1 VVKLPPLL
9 VLHTVARHA
18 EDTASPVTAD
28 NDSITL
34 ADVQAAG
41 AAIRKAIADGD
52 GPLPP
57 KFLVEFLLQEWRR
70 YLALTHR
77 RHGQESPEWTAA
89 VDSTLHLITSVQ
101 PVRTPAQRSKLMQSL
116 PKLVAD
122 IKHATHVAATPVAA
136 RDAFLAELRDIHL
149 ALIEPPKDGKE
160 TPEPDL
166 SDTITMDVRDPR
178 YRMLLDK
185 LDGADGVEH
194 IEM

>member
-1 VVKLPPLL
+1 MRPRRLL
-9 VLHTVARHA
+9 EEPV
-18 EDTASPVTAD
+18 SPVT
-28 NDSITL
+28 NDSTQITL
-34 ADVQAAG
+34 GDVQAAG

-77 RHGQESPEWTAA
+77 RHGPESVEWQAA
-89 VDSTLHLITSVQ
+89 VDATLHLILSVL
-101 PVRTPAQRSKLMQSL
+101 PVRSAAQRSKLTQSL

-122 IKHATHVAATPVAA
+122 LKIGTATAGTPVAV
-136 RDAFLAELRDIHL
+136 RDAFLAQLRDVHL
-149 ALIEPPKDGKE
+149 GLIEPPKSGKE
-160 TPEPDL
+160 APEPDL
-166 SDTITMDVRDPR
+166 SDTISMDVRDPR

-194 IEM
+194 IEL